1 MTRHVLEVKIDGTIA
16 DFIDEKDNHFNSS
29 VFGRE
34 LLNEKEQYAKLE
46 NYEPSSKATLTVTN
60 IVAIWLVIDYE
71 YQPYI
76 HFKTSG
82 GVEYSMHAK
91 GVNIHMVDSSYS
103 PYDFKKGEYVSEI
116 NTLVSYIDGRKI
128 DSNYSQGDEKIKYN
142 FHIQYKNKS
151 KELRISGKIFRKWFA

>member
-29 VFGRE
+29 VFSRE
-34 LLNEKEQYAKLE
+34 LLNEKKQYAKLE
-46 NYEPSSKATLTVTN
+46 NYEPPSKATLTVTD

-76 HFKTSG
+76 HFKTLG

-103 PYDFKKGEYVSEI
+103 SYDFKKGEYVSEM
-116 NTLVSYIDGRKI
+116 NTLVSYINGRKI

-142 FHIQYKNKS
+142 FHIQYKNKN
-151 KELRISGKIFRKWFA
+151 KKLRISGKIFRKWFA